1 MMRLGGV
8 VLACGCVLPAT
19 TGAPLPPT
27 TVGQGKL
34 GANVHAE
41 IPVVNLVAD
50 TDATSNDH
58 KAVLAAPTLAVGGS
72 FGITDTTDIEAELY
86 FFDVIALTG
95 GSVGLRQTVLSNDSV
110 DVGIAA
116 RFGGL
121 SNLTDTD
128 TQPCGAGLDLPP
140 PLAASAW
147 FGSAQAIAQLRAGR
161 VRPLLAFSAEPF
173 RIKRDVLVP
182 PDSRNAV
189 TERYWGFASSVTFAL
204 WIVFSRVQF
213 GPYVAATHFSSDTFS
228 GGWMASGGMALT
240 IRRDRRPP
248 PP

>member
-19 TGAPLPPT
+19 TGAPMPPT
-27 TVGQGKL
+27 TVGQGKI

-50 TDATSNDH
+50 TDATTKEH
-58 KAVLAAPTLAVGGS
+58 KEVLAAPTLVVGGS

-86 FFDVIALTG
+86 LFDVIALNG
-95 GSVGLRQTVLSNDSV
+95 GSIGLRQTVFSNDSG

-121 SNLTDTD
+121 SNLTNTD
-128 TQPCGAGLDLPP
+128 TQPCQLGLDMPP
-140 PLAASAW
+140 NLAASAW
-147 FGSAQAIAQLRAGR
+147 FGSAQASAQLRAGR
-161 VRPLLAFSAEPF
+161 VRPLLAFNAEPF

-182 PDSRNAV
+182 PTSRNAV
-189 TERYWGFASSVTFAL
+189 TERYWDFAESVTVAL

-213 GPYVAATHFSSDTFS
+213 APYVA
-228 GGWMASGGMALT
+228 
-240 IRRDRRPP
+240 
-248 PP
+248 